1 MPNACVDGSIL
12 PAEEATIS
20 VLDEGLVRGDG
31 AFEVMRLYGGRPFA
45 LEDHLKRLQGS
56 ASGLKLEIDLA
67 AVRADIE
74 ALLETAE
81 PEDADGGL
89 RVMLTRGGRRISYF
103 EPLPDFSRA
112 IALATV
118 TFAPTRILDG
128 IKSLS
133 YAANRLATRVAEE
146 RGADEALLVT
156 PHGRVLE
163 APTSAFFWVG
173 DGELRTPPLS
183 DHILDSITR
192 RKVIAVSDARER
204 VVTRDDLPGLEEA
217 FLASTQREVHP
228 VHAIDGVALAA
239 APGPRT
245 AQVAEAVQALIR
257 AELAA

>member
-1 MPNACVDGSIL
+1 MANACVDGRIL
-12 PAEEATIS
+12 PAAEATIS

-45 LEDHLKRLQGS
+45 FDDHLRRLQGS
-56 ASGLKLEIDLA
+56 ASGLKLEIDIA
-67 AVRADIE
+67 AVRADIA

-81 PEDADGGL
+81 PEDADGAI
-89 RVMLTRGGRRISYF
+89 RVMVTRGGRRISFF
-103 EPLPDFSRA
+103 EPLEDFSNA
-112 IALATV
+112 LTLATV

-133 YAANRLATRVAEE
+133 YASNKLASRVAKE

-173 DGELRTPPLS
+173 GGELRTPPLS

-192 RKVIAVSDARER
+192 RRLMNALEAVEH
-204 VVTRDDLPGLEEA
+204 VTPLDELAGAEEA
-217 FLASTQREVHP
+217 FLASTTREIQAVRS
-228 VHAIDGVALAA
+228 IDGRALPA

-245 AQVAEAVQALIR
+245 RDAQDAFGRIVAG
-257 AELAA
+257 ELA

>member
-1 MPNACVDGSIL
+1 MPNACVDGTIL
-12 PAEEATIS
+12 PAAEATIS

-56 ASGLKLEIDLA
+56 ASGLKLEVDIS

-81 PEDADGGL
+81 AEDAEGAM

-112 IALATV
+112 ITLATV

-173 DGELRTPPLS
+173 EGELRTPPLS

-192 RKVIAVSDARER
+192 RRLMGALDAVEHE
-204 VVTRDDLPGLEEA
+204 TPLDDLTGAEEA
-217 FLASTQREVHP
+217 FLASTTREVQA
-228 VHAIDGVALAA
+228 VRAIDGRELPA
-239 APGPRT
+239 APGPHTRE
-245 AQVAEAVQALIR
+245 AQEAFAGVVA
-257 AELAA
+257 AELGP